1 MSKYKS
7 YSTYTSCT
15 CVNVV
20 QCGKQ
25 RLLDSPSPLRDFS
38 NDSGVLGDVDRPVPL
53 DS

>member
-7 YSTYTSCT
+7 YSTYT
-15 CVNVV
+15 CVNVA

-25 RLLDSPSPLRDFS
+25 RLLDSPSPLREFS